1 MRQNNALKSLQ
12 TSTPSG
18 WINGGGNR
26 NIRESKANQNRQNM
40 FQSHFENQISKSP
53 MGFAPEHK
61 ENYSTGLNLTNNNP
75 YDKNSRGISNLVH
88 PKAS

>member
-1 MRQNNALKSLQ
+1 MRQSNTLKSLQ

-26 NIRESKANQNRQNM
+26 NIRDSKANQNQQNM

-53 MGFAPEHK
+53 MGFALEHK
-61 ENYSTGLNLTNNNP
+61 ENYSTGLNLTTNNP
-75 YDKNSRGISNLVH
+75 SDKNPRGIPNFGH